1 VKVLLSLARMIVS
14 PSIVMIEL
22 PIRGDMLVGR
32 AEIHA
37 VIDHAVE
44 IRIMNL
50 KIFVLEETPAS
61 YPQA

>member
-1 VKVLLSLARMIVS
+1 MIVS

-22 PIRGDMLVGR
+22 PMRGDMLVGR
-32 AEIHA
+32 AEITA
-37 VIDHAVE
+37 VIDHAVQ

-61 YPQA
+61 YPQG